1 MAAATIEFSS
11 FISRQFIPTKGTSK
25 HSIPTI
31 PMRKSNLFQPLE
43 IKMAPQ
49 TRSNKATKRKS
60 FKLFVVPPRSP
71 AFDTSS
77 PSPAQTVMQFYSSIN
92 EKNLM
97 QLDKLIAQD
106 CCFEDYSFPKPFH
119 GKKEVM
125 HFLEQ
130 LSMCMGDYKNMRF
143 NVELI
148 CEGND
153 STVVVNWHLVWK
165 KIQVPFTRGCS
176 YFSLSENDDKL
187 LIKKAQVLIESPIKL
202 GFVALAI
209 FKTVSSLFDAFPAA
223 TECMQAFPFPI
234 LNCYTH
240 PTNTTSPAHAGF
252 LKSPHTMFRL
262 LLKAYNIGV
271 QPVITPFLAW
281 YIKLLNLTACILS
294 TTLKIL
300 YYLAKIFHM

>member
-223 TECMQAFPFPI
+223 TEW
-234 LNCYTH
+234 
-240 PTNTTSPAHAGF
+240 F